1 MQFRLLAI
9 AMILMSMASIQFGA
23 ALAKNLFPLV
33 GVAGTAMV
41 RSTLAALLLV
51 TVRQPWKGGPV
62 TRVALSELVLYG
74 GALGAMSL
82 FFYLSLA
89 RIPLGVSV
97 ALQFLGPLGL
107 AICTSHRLTDLLW
120 AGLAGV
126 GIFLLLTANGDLG
139 PQHNLD
145 IKGVSFALLA
155 ALCWA
160 LYIFFGQRAGKHLS
174 DGRASSLG
182 LVISSLIIIPFG
194 LHHAGTDLGNHTLWL
209 YAPLVAVL
217 SSALPYSLEMMAMTR
232 LPAKTF
238 GVMMS
243 FEPAFAAILGDLMLH
258 ENLHWQ
264 QWLSIGLI
272 IAASVGSIISEGAK
286 AEAHQG

>member
-1 MQFRLLAI
+1 VNLRLLAI
-9 AMILMSMASIQFGA
+9 AMILISMASIQFGA

-33 GVAGTAMV
+33 GVAGAAMV

-51 TVRQPWKGGPV
+51 TVRQPWKGEPL

-107 AICTSHRLTDLLW
+107 AMCTSHRLTDLLW
-120 AGLAGV
+120 VGLAGI
-126 GIFLLLTANGDLG
+126 GIFILLTANGELG
-139 PQHNLD
+139 PHQTLD
-145 IKGVSFALLA
+145 TKGVTFALLA

-182 LVISSLIIIPFG
+182 LFIGALVIIPFG
-194 LHHAGTDLGNHTLWL
+194 IHHAGTDLSNKTIWL

-258 ENLHWQ
+258 EDLHWQ
-264 QWLSIGLI
+264 QWLSIALI
-272 IAASVGSIISEGAK
+272 ISASIGSILSEGAK
-286 AEAHQG
+286 PKAA